1 MKHTPFKSMKHW
13 TSMAALTVLI
23 SLISCGSSSNGATIE
38 ETESTESTETS
49 TKKSNSDKDFLI
61 TISTEFGDMYAI
73 LYDET
78 PKHKANFIKL
88 AQEKFYDSLLF
99 HRIIEGFMIQGG
111 DPQSKNA
118 APGTRLGSGGPGY
131 TVEAEIKPNLYH
143 KKGAFSAARQGD
155 NVNPERRSSGSQFYI
170 VQGIKYETQQL
181 VGMEQN
187 AAFQKKNEI
196 FNKYLTRPENS
207 AILQQVQQHQA
218 SGNRAAF
225 DSLIQTIQP
234 KIEEEFNKQG
244 GFSFSEKMKS
254 DYQTIGGAPHL
265 DGQYTV
271 FGQVIKG
278 LEIIDLIAKQ
288 PKDGGDRPTKDIQM
302 TVTVEELSKSKITK
316 LTGYTF
322 E

>member
-1 MKHTPFKSMKHW
+1 MKHTHFKSMKHW
-13 TSMAALTVLI
+13 TGICAFTILI
-23 SLISCGSSSNGATIE
+23 SLISCGSSSNGATAE
-38 ETESTESTETS
+38 ESPTSENSTTQQ
-49 TKKSNSDKDFLI
+49 NSDKDFLV
-61 TISTEFGDMYAI
+61 TISTEYGDMYAI

-88 AQEKFYDSLLF
+88 AQDKFYDSLLF

-118 APGTRLGSGGPGY
+118 APGARLGSGGPGY

-170 VQGIKYETQQL
+170 VQGNKYQPQQL

-187 AAFQKKNEI
+187 AAFQKKNQI
-196 FNKYLTRPENS
+196 FNEYLMRPENS
-207 AILQQVQQHQA
+207 TLLQQVQQHQS

-225 DSLIQTIQP
+225 DSLIQSIQP
-234 KIEEEFNKQG
+234 KIDEEFNKQG
-244 GFSFSEKMKS
+244 GFSFSDEMKS

-278 LEIIDLIAKQ
+278 LEIIDIIAKQ

-316 LTGYTF
+316 LTGYSF